1 VVLRPRKPSAAQNE
15 TVVKT
20 CTQCGAVNN
29 AEASIC
35 CFCDARLSQN
45 MKDTFV
51 SAGVPARTEGNLA
64 VAPDWRGEVASR
76 LEAYRARRKRLRAD
90 PAQPGLAFDDE
101 HEAPLEREAPL
112 ASSAPPPA
120 AAPPKP
126 AARSASY
133 ASLGVER
140 VEIDVTQPVLD
151 FSGAASGSGPARA
164 NSPSAFPESPVF
176 PVASLAERRRAAL
189 LDTLVLLFAYGGF
202 LALFATM
209 GGRFAVSKL
218 DAVVVAATLGL
229 FYAQYVAL
237 FTFFGGATPGMML
250 RRLRVVSF
258 DGADP
263 TAQQL
268 LWRSFGY
275 LISAGTLML
284 GFLAGLWDQDR
295 LCWHD
300 RISQTYLTPVEDA
313 FSHSQPT
320 QPAPSNRYERP

>member
-90 PAQPGLAFDDE
+90 PAQPGLSFEDE
-101 HEAPLEREAPL
+101 RDAPL
-112 ASSAPPPA
+112 APQAPPLA

-126 AARSASY
+126 AARSTRY

-140 VEIDVTQPVLD
+140 VEIDVTQPALD
-151 FSGAASGSGPARA
+151 FSGAVSAASPARA
-164 NSPSAFPESPVF
+164 NSPSAFPESPAH
-176 PVASLAERRRAAL
+176 PVAPLAERRRAAL
-189 LDTLVLLFAYGGF
+189 LDALVLLFAYGGF
-202 LALFATM
+202 LSLFATM

-218 DAVVVAATLGL
+218 DALVVAATLGL

-250 RRLRVVSF
+250 RGLRVISF

-275 LISAGTLML
+275 LISAGMLTL
-284 GFLAGLWDQDR
+284 GFLAALWDEDR

-300 RISQTYLTPVEDA
+300 RISRTYLTPAEDA
-313 FSHSQPT
+313 LLHSEPT
-320 QPAPSNRYERP
+320 RPAPSTRYERP